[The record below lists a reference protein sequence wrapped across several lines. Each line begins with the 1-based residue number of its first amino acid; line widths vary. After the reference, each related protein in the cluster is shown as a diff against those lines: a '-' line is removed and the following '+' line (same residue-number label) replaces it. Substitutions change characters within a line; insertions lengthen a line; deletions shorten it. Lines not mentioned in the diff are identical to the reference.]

1 MTDNDEEAEFLAE
14 QVEFFNQ
21 ERKDIVAQITEE
33 VSTILDATMPS
44 TPSCQSACAKSKN
57 FVPCLT

>member
-21 ERKDIVAQITEE
+21 ERKDIVAQIT
-33 VSTILDATMPS
+33 ILDATMPS